1 MAENTPKAIHQRR
14 TRFVKEYILD
24 HNATRAAIA
33 AGYSEKTAGS
43 QGARLLKDADVAKSV
58 LVAENKANAKYEL
71 TAERIKQEIAR
82 LCYYDPAAYF
92 NPDGSAK
99 PISEIDEDSRRA
111 IAGFETAE
119 LFSGNG
125 EERGLAGYI
134 KKFKLPDKA
143 KALELAAKIN
153 KMLVDRV
160 EVTAGDE
167 LIRRLV
173 AGRKRA
179 SQAA

>member
-1 MAENTPKAIHQRR
+1 MGKTPERVKQRR

-33 AGYSEKTAGS
+33 AGYSEKGANV
-43 QGARLLKDADVAKSV
+43 QGVRLL
-58 LVAENKANAKYEL
+58 ANATVSRAVLDAERKIDAKYDL
-71 TAERIKQEIAR
+71 TADRIKQEIAR

-99 PISEIDEDSRRA
+99 AVNEIDEDSRRA

-119 LFSGNG
+119 LFTGAG

-143 KALELAAKIN
+143 KALELAARIN

-160 EVTAGDE
+160 EITGMESLAEE
-167 LIRRLV
+167 LSKARQRSNN
-173 AGRKRA
+173 G
-179 SQAA
+179 